1 MLYKLA
7 AKLTMLRMALKQDR
21 GEGPVPYIILVAAIA
36 LVAVAVGAGVS
47 GVARTWITNL
57 QNVR

>member
-7 AKLTMLRMALKQDR
+7 AKLAILKMALKSDQ

-47 GVARTWITNL
+47 GVADKWIENL
-57 QNVR
+57 DTVK